1 MNEKSCVGCKFLY
14 TEGSGY
20 SNYTWE
26 DTDVRCAREKN
37 PNLPASEPY
46 DWKREDDNWPA
57 TNASRCE
64 LYATHE
70 GELVAL
76 DVDGDDGP
84 ADYTSDEE
92 AITAICEHSGR
103 GRNGYTT

>member
-14 TEGSGY
+14 SEGQGY

-26 DTDVRCAREKN
+26 DTEVRCAKDKN
-37 PNLPASEPY
+37 QNLPAPEGC
-46 DWKREDDNWPA
+46 DWTPHCDNWPK

-64 LYATHE
+64 LYAA
-70 GELVAL
+70 GEMVAL

-84 ADYTSDEE
+84 ATYTQDEE
-92 AITAICEHSGR
+92 AIAAICAHSGR
-103 GRNGYTT
+103 GRTGYGA

>member
-26 DTDVRCAREKN
+26 DTDVMCAQEKN
-37 PNLPASEPY
+37 PNLPASKPY
-46 DWKREDDNWPA
+46 DWKRSDDNWPT

-70 GELVAL
+70 GDLVEL
-76 DVDGDDGP
+76 DIDGEDGP

-92 AITAICEHSGR
+92 AIAAICQHSGR
-103 GRNGYTT
+103 GRNGRAT